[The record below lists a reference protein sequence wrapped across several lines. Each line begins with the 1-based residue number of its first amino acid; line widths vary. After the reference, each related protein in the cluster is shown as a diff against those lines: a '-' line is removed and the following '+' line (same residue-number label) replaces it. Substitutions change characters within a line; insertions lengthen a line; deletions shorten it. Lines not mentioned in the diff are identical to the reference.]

1 MWERWAS
8 ICNVIPNCSHLQGA
22 EGVRSDLTEGFR
34 MINGY
39 YDVTLDLFFTSD
51 NAGKRGHSKKLFKRR
66 SILDIR
72 KHAFSNRIV
81 DKCNALPGSCMQCTG
96 VNKMRK
102 CGMHVIGRRR

>member
-1 MWERWAS
+1 VWERWAS

-51 NAGKRGHSKKLFKRR
+51 NAAKSCSKEE
-66 SILDIR
+66 
-72 KHAFSNRIV
+72 V
-81 DKCNALPGSCMQCTG
+81 YWM
-96 VNKMRK
+96 
-102 CGMHVIGRRR
+102 